1 MDSNGKM
8 GPRGPRNFNGQ
19 LCMNFSKVL
28 GAVTAATLPRVQVL
42 LFDERYTTREAK
54 ARLRLEK
61 VRASLDAMSAACL
74 LERYLEDSGVGAMP
88 TVPCSYPPPPE
99 LAFFDY
105 DVVRAHIREQY
116 YSDPLSPGRRE
127 ALIMQHLKAGKT
139 AREVRRLFGPAM
151 PAVNE
156 EDDVDEEEE
165 DGEEVEDG
173 EVEEEVAVAE
183 GVADSRSPEGATR
196 TALLAHDAVA
206 AVTVAVATNTDTD
219 DAEESAEA
227 APLTAA
233 DLELLEYY
241 KIKAAKRKR
250 GTLKRLHKKTT
261 AAATITGEAEGEDVD
276 TSTAGT

>member
-1 MDSNGKM
+1 MTRRM
-8 GPRGPRNFNGQ
+8 TRR
-19 LCMNFSKVL
+19 VL
-28 GAVTAATLPRVQVL
+28 EVAKQTVAEAVDGADGVA
-42 LFDERYTTREAK
+42 
-54 ARLRLEK
+54 K

-127 ALIMQHLKAGKT
+127 ALIMQNLKAGKT

-151 PAVNE
+151 PAVNV
-156 EDDVDEEEE
+156 EDDVTEE
-165 DGEEVEDG
+165 DGEVV
-173 EVEEEVAVAE
+173 VEEEEEEEEMVVAVAE
-183 GVADSRSPEGATR
+183 GVADGRSPEGATR
-196 TALLAHDAVA
+196 TALAHDAVA
-206 AVTVAVATNTDTD
+206 AVTVAVATSTDTGD

-261 AAATITGEAEGEDVD
+261 AAATITGEGESEDAD
-276 TSTAGT
+276 ASTADT